1 MVDYRIAS
9 YEAKSKM
16 APHCHEKSHFT
27 VVLHGSYDEL
37 IGGRRTEHR
46 SGSMLFYPAGRPHSQ
61 RFGDDGSRGLIFA
74 PPESCFDLLSE
85 QGFDLE
91 SASHLP
97 TGSVSHITCRFLAES
112 RHADAYSEL
121 TLNGLLLELVAIF
134 GRIGANERH
143 GKPPLWLKQIREL
156 LEHEPGK
163 HTTNEALAAQ
173 VGKHPVHLARAFR
186 RQFGETIGECQ
197 RRLRLRK
204 AETLLRGR
212 HINLV
217 EIAMECGFSS
227 HAHFSRSFRC
237 VFGMTPSQFRSERL

>member
-1 MVDYRIAS
+1 MIDFRTVS

-16 APHCHEKSHFT
+16 VPHSHEKSHFT

-61 RFGDDGSRGLIFA
+61 RFGDDGSRSLIFV
-74 PPESCFDLLSE
+74 PPESCFDLLSK
-85 QGFDLE
+85 QGFDLDC
-91 SASHLP
+91 ASHLP
-97 TGSVSHITCRFLAES
+97 PGSVSHIVCRFLAES
-112 RHADAYSEL
+112 RRADVYSEL
-121 TLNGLLLELVAIF
+121 TLNGLLLELVATF
-134 GRIGANERH
+134 GRIGENERH
-143 GKPPLWLKQIREL
+143 SESPLWLKQIRDL
-156 LEHEPGK
+156 LEDEPGK
-163 HTTNEALAAQ
+163 RTTNEALAAQ
-173 VGKHPVHLARAFR
+173 VGKHPVHLAKAFR
-186 RQFGETIGECQ
+186 KQFGETIGEFQ

-204 AETLLRGR
+204 AETLLRRR

-237 VFGMTPSQFRSERL
+237 AFGMTPSQFRSERT